1 MDHDFGFDFVDVDNY
16 VNPADLHCGDD
27 YPYTDLTPH
36 GYSTYHPISP
46 HIIDDSVNLSERGT
60 RNQDSAVD
68 LSVFS
73 PHQTYPCT
81 KMDSHHNVDI
91 DAFIQTSPSSQ
102 ASNSSSP
109 NADPSIFSN
118 ANSPRD
124 FAQEHSQTNSPETSH
139 AVPARHDSS
148 WLSQPATPDAI
159 HIPQSITPPKMSTCF
174 DKTRIRCETQI
185 KASIH
190 LDPLPDHVKFL
201 RFPRP
206 NVARIKQLATDA
218 EARENEAH
226 GSTVRLEICIVLATA
241 VDTPERID
249 LALRRARNEAKT
261 HRRPPG
267 VAISDISKDD
277 VCHPVNG
284 GAVLICDGCKA
295 REAKR
300 FERKK
305 KRTQEEED
313 EWEKYA
319 DERIITINEKE
330 FKEVQELNTSDP
342 KYSPLAK
349 KVDFALRIVC
359 YCRHQEEKSPGG
371 YRIIF
376 TLRDTQNN
384 VLNQHMSEIIH
395 ITDDHKE
402 KKSTEV
408 MSTPLMIQTQSAQ
421 PQQIFVPTQYAP
433 NVVPVYQY
441 NNSNNNAFDPYSQ
454 PTTPLMSQFQNSMV
468 PANLQFGQGVELSGL
483 PRTPYQTPLQVF
495 SPTAIQ
501 TPTIPTPA
509 PTPTYASHQR
519 HQSSYYST
527 PMMSPTDQVPPP
539 VGYALHRPH
548 SLDTFSQHLNYNYP
562 HSGNSHH
569 QPFASQP
576 PSRAPS
582 RPASPSWDQGGQLSK
597 RMRTSTTFFVGDGF
611 EE

>member
-1 MDHDFGFDFVDVDNY
+1 MSQ
-16 VNPADLHCGDD
+16 
-27 YPYTDLTPH
+27 
-36 GYSTYHPISP
+36 GYSAFNPVSHQNIE
-46 HIIDDSVNLSERGT
+46 DSVNLNERGT

-68 LSVFS
+68 LRAFS
-73 PHQTYPCT
+73 PHQTYT
-81 KMDSHHNVDI
+81 RSKLDGHHNVDI

-102 ASNSSSP
+102 ASNTSSP

-124 FAQEHSQTNSPETSH
+124 FAQEHSQTNSPETTH
-139 AVPARHDSS
+139 AIPARQNTSRM
-148 WLSQPATPDAI
+148 SQSETPDAI
-159 HIPQSITPPKMSTCF
+159 LIPQSINPPHMSTSF

-190 LDPLPDHVKFL
+190 LDPLPDHVRFL

-226 GSTVRLEICIVLATA
+226 GSTVRLDICLVLATA
-241 VDTPERID
+241 VDSPD
-249 LALRRARNEAKT
+249 QMKLALRRARGEAKT
-261 HRRPPG
+261 HRRPAG

-313 EWEKYA
+313 EWERYA

-330 FKEVQELNTSDP
+330 FKEVQEMNSSDP
-342 KYSPLAK
+342 KFSPLAK

-376 TLRDTQNN
+376 TLRDTQEN
-384 VLNQHMSEIIH
+384 VLHQHMSEIIH

-408 MSTPLMIQTQSAQ
+408 ISAPLLIQTQPTQ
-421 PQQIFVPTQYAP
+421 PQQVFVPTQYAS

-441 NNSNNNAFDPYSQ
+441 NTNAFDPYSQ
-454 PTTPLMSQFQNSMV
+454 PTTPLLSQFQNSMV
-468 PANLQFGQGVELSGL
+468 PGDLQFNRNVDLSGI
-483 PRTPYQTPLQVF
+483 PQTPYQAPLQVF
-495 SPTAIQ
+495 SPTTIQ
-501 TPTIPTPA
+501 ASAIPTPA
-509 PTPTYASHQR
+509 QTPTYASHQR
-519 HQSSYYST
+519 HQSSYYNT
-527 PMMSPTDQVPPP
+527 PMMSPTDQVPPQ

-548 SLDTFSQHLNYNYP
+548 SMDTFSQHFNYNYTQP
-562 HSGNSHH
+562 SPSHH
-569 QPFASQP
+569 QTFASQP
-576 PSRAPS
+576 PSRATS
-582 RPASPSWDQGGQLSK
+582 RPASPSWDQGGTISK
-597 RMRTSTTFFVGDGF
+597 RMRTNTTFFVGDGF